1 MLQIAPTAFR
11 SILVLQTKFIGDIVL
26 ASALANNLQ
35 LAYPGVRIVFLCETH
50 LAGFLTAH
58 GIAAEAIPLSR
69 ARMRGMPFERGRE
82 LFRVVRELR
91 RRRFDMTID

>member
-1 MLQIAPTAFR
+1 MLQITPTAFR
-11 SILVLQTKFIGDIVL
+11 SILVLQTKFIGDILL

-58 GIAAEAIPLSR
+58 GIAAAAIPSAAPGCV
-69 ARMRGMPFERGRE
+69 ARRSSGDASSSAWCRNYGGIAS
-82 LFRVVRELR
+82 
-91 RRRFDMTID
+91 T